1 MSSNSATNTFANEL
15 LSSLANTTPS
25 FQNKLLPINRV
36 TLLDSNGNQIVTIA
50 DLQVSYSSGVLTIMG
65 EFEATSNATI
75 ASELVG
81 SYYNGV
87 LKYYFQVTQGYSITQ
102 GNLYTFTITIQLNNI
117 NISVSPFSTASVN
130 ASKLIDY
137 IGNALAGNPVYAGK
151 SGFTLGKIY
160 LINTTSNVN
169 QSYGI
174 PISIINIS
182 NGLLTI
188 GGTLSNDF
196 VANKLVLRT
205 VNGLDILSITG
216 VSPITFKK
224 ARQVLIEISV

>member
-1 MSSNSATNTFANEL
+1 MSSNSATTTFANEL

-25 FQNKLLPINRV
+25 FQNKILPINRV
-36 TLLDSNGNQIVTIA
+36 TLLDSNGNQIVTVA
-50 DLQVSYSSGVLTIMG
+50 DLQVSYSNNVLTVTG
-65 EFEATSNATI
+65 DFEAPSNTSI

-87 LKYYFQVTQGYSITQ
+87 LKYYFQVTQGYTVKQ
-102 GNLYTFTITIQLNNI
+102 GNFYIFTITIKLNNI
-117 NISVSPFSTASVN
+117 KISISPFSTASVN

-160 LINTTSNVN
+160 LINATSNVN

-182 NGLLTI
+182 NGVLTI
-188 GGTLSNDF
+188 GGILSNDF
-196 VANKLVLRT
+196 TANKLVLRT

-224 ARQVLIEISV
+224 DRQVVIEISV